1 MPLDMQVLNSLFQA
15 ARELNP
21 EARKQYLDEV
31 CGTDATMRKQL
42 EDMLDAHHEHR
53 TPTPQGPTQAD
64 PQYQPVNNAHL
75 NLKPGDILE
84 NTYQIIEKISQGGM
98 GAVYRAARVTDLKM
112 EVAIKVIKP
121 GLASPQTLARFNNEK
136 QALAIMKHENISRVL
151 DAGTTPSGLPF
162 FVMEL
167 VKGVSITQFCDDNK
181 LTVRERL
188 ELFVP
193 VCEAIQHA
201 HLKGVVHRDLKPS
214 NILVALYDDKAV
226 PKIIDF
232 GLAKALH
239 QPLTDDIVHTGFK
252 TFVGT
257 YQYAAPEQAQL
268 NNLDIDTRADIYS
281 LGVVLYE
288 LLTGAPTLSKERITN
303 LIFDEVLRAIREEE
317 PPRPSTKLG
326 SSDKLPSLAALRRC
340 EPVQLKQ
347 QIQGEIDWIVMK
359 ALEKERSRRFESAN
373 AFAADLRRYL
383 SGEAV
388 QSGPAS
394 WSYRTG
400 KYLKKHR
407 GKVIAGGLLAAAILV
422 GSVVSTIGW
431 VTASRE
437 RARADERTA
446 TAQAVNEFYLREVM
460 SMADPNIAIKP
471 GQTFESNVSLVK
483 ALLNAEEHVGVR
495 FRDSPE
501 LEVKIRFSLGKVFKG
516 LGVFGR
522 ARVNLEIAEAKQRQL
537 NGEDDVFRLTA
548 LTELGH
554 VVMLLSDFQ
563 SSERL
568 LIAALE
574 GRTSALGKTH
584 PDTLFTRYILAVT
597 QSLLGKHEESRNG
610 LEFVLRHQE
619 KGQPDSDLDILCTK
633 RELATQLVDSGEAGQ
648 ACVILE
654 QVLIGIEKHFTKR
667 HPQYIN
673 TLNNYAY
680 CLQEL
685 KQFAKAEVLMKE
697 VVALSSAV
705 HGHENAFTNQYRA
718 QFASVLYDQK
728 RFDDA
733 LREYASILPFM
744 NKVNGPQAM
753 ETIVVMQGYGTCLA
767 MKGRYDESEHMYLSA
782 LDICQ
787 KRYSEN
793 HECVAALLDNIIKM
807 YKMKG
812 DTIRQIVY
820 ESIQFR
826 IQTSRR
832 ASKRTP

>member
-15 ARELNP
+15 ARELSP

-303 LIFDEVLRAIREEE
+303 LVFDEVLRAIREEE
-317 PPRPSTKLG
+317 PLRPSTKLG

-359 ALEKERSRRFESAN
+359 ALEKERGRRFESAN

-383 SGEAV
+383 AGEAV
-388 QSGPAS
+388 ESGPAS

-431 VTASRE
+431 VTANRE
-437 RARADERTA
+437 RARADGEA
-446 TAQAVNEFYLREVM
+446 ENANALNAFFINDVLSE
-460 SMADPNIAIKP
+460 ADPYVHAKP
-471 GQTFESNVSLVK
+471 GQVFIKQITVKTALDNAASKVANRFTGKPRIEANIRRSLGTIYQGIGDSNSAKIQLEKASELFHDLSGKASHDWLTTQYELSLVTMNQEKFELASSMLQGIITTLQNENSNDIRLLFKTQYLLALNLNYLGK
-483 ALLNAEEHVGVR
+483 AKESKQLFEHVYEQQKSR
-495 FRDSPE
+495 
-501 LEVKIRFSLGKVFKG
+501 LGNND
-516 LGVFGR
+516 L
-522 ARVNLEIAEAKQRQL
+522 
-537 NGEDDVFRLTA
+537 
-548 LTELGH
+548 
-554 VVMLLSDFQ
+554 
-563 SSERL
+563 
-568 LIAALE
+568 
-574 GRTSALGKTH
+574 
-584 PDTLFTRYILAVT
+584 DTLVT
-597 QSLLGKHEESRNG
+597 Q
-610 LEFVLRHQE
+610 
-619 KGQPDSDLDILCTK
+619 
-633 RELATQLVDSGEAGQ
+633 RELAVSQLDNGEIKRA
-648 ACVILE
+648 
-654 QVLIGIEKHFTKR
+654 TKCLHETMQSIIKAFGED
-667 HPQYIN
+667 HPQSLI
-673 TLNNYAY
+673 TQSAYA
-680 CLQEL
+680 
-685 KQFAKAEVLMKE
+685 
-697 VVALSSAV
+697 
-705 HGHENAFTNQYRA
+705 
-718 QFASVLYDQK
+718 
-728 RFDDA
+728 
-733 LREYASILPFM
+733 
-744 NKVNGPQAM
+744 
-753 ETIVVMQGYGTCLA
+753 
-767 MKGRYDESEHMYLSA
+767 SA
-782 LDICQ
+782 LDAEGQ
-787 KRYSEN
+787 KIQAEQLISKVIERSKVVNGEQSPSTVKFKLQLAVNQANQAKWERASSMLEELIPQLKSHFGPFGFDTLGAVQSLGACLVMQRKYDKAESI
-793 HECVAALLDNIIKM
+793 LLDCLSDCRRSLGERHPNTVIIVENIASMYERKNDVITHSIWIKILNNLS
-807 YKMKG
+807 G
-812 DTIRQIVY
+812 NR
-820 ESIQFR
+820 
-826 IQTSRR
+826 
-832 ASKRTP
+832 